1 MNSPGERAIQNLG
14 RCALFEE
21 LGERELRS
29 VYDENRGRIASY
41 DAGALLHLR
50 GAPYEELYIIL
61 TGTLRAEIQDAEG
74 HNMTVETLP
83 ASEAVATAMLFS
95 EPQVLPVSLYAA
107 SPSVIL
113 SLPRAALLAL
123 CRRHESVLLALFRDM
138 GNRAQ
143 FLAQKLRFAVFTTI
157 RQKIATY
164 LLEQYRSQGQKGV
177 ALTMSK
183 QSLAEVFGVTR
194 PSLSRAFAEL
204 ADEGV
209 LNLDG
214 KIVEILDEAGLEAI
228 VAGCE

>member
-1 MNSPGERAIQNLG
+1 MNFSDERMVHALG
-14 RCALFEE
+14 RCALFEG
-21 LGERELRS
+21 LGKPELRS
-29 VYDENRGRIASY
+29 VYDEFRGRIASH

-50 GAPYEELYIIL
+50 GEPYEELYIIL
-61 TGTLRAEIQDAEG
+61 SGALRAEIQDAEG

-83 ASEAVATAMLFS
+83 APEAVATAMLFS

-107 SPSVIL
+107 SPSLIL
-113 SLPRAALLAL
+113 SLPRASLLAL
-123 CRRHESVLLALFRDM
+123 CRRHESVLLSLLRDM

-164 LLEQYRSQGQKGV
+164 LLEQHRSQGRESIE
-177 ALTMSK
+177 LTMSK

-209 LNLDG
+209 LTLDG
-214 KIVEILDEAGLEAI
+214 RRVEILDEEGLEAI